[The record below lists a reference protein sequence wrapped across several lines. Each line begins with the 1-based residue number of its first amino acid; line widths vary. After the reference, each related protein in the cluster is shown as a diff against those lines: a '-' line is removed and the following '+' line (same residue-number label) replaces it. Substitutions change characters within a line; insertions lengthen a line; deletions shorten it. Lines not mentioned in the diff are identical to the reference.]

1 MVFGVCLTSI
11 LLAAATGFRSQFHA
25 HPNDES
31 RPFLTRF
38 PFVPARRSRDLQLA
52 SDQQTTED
60 WWEKKR
66 GDYDLYVSELVL
78 EETAAGDPAMAAAR
92 HAALAGLPQLA
103 QTPAVDAL
111 AARIL
116 EQGIIPPKAA
126 PDAEHIALAAVH
138 AMNFLLTWNC
148 KHIANALHR
157 RRLEAVCAAAGFAC
171 PIICTPQSLIAI

>member
-1 MVFGVCLTSI
+1 MSLPKLYLETTIPSYLV
-11 LLAAATGFRSQFHA
+11 A
-25 HPNDES
+25 
-31 RPFLTRF
+31 RP
-38 PFVPARRSRDLQLA
+38 SRDLILSGHQE
-52 SDQQTTED
+52 TTRL

-92 HAALAGLPQLA
+92 HAALTGLPQLA

-116 EQGIIPPKAA
+116 EQGIIPPGAA
-126 PDAEHIALAAVH
+126 PDAEHLALAAVH

-157 RRLEAVCAAAGFAC
+157 RRVEAVCAEAGLVC
-171 PIICTPQSLIAI
+171 PIICTPHHLIAI

>member
-1 MVFGVCLTSI
+1 MKPRLYRETTIPSY
-11 LLAAATGFRSQFHA
+11 LA
-25 HPNDES
+25 
-31 RPFLTRF
+31 
-38 PFVPARRSRDLQLA
+38 ARRSRDLVTA
-52 SDQQTTED
+52 GQQEATRL

-66 GDYDLYVSELVL
+66 GDYELHVSALVL
-78 EETAAGDPAMAAAR
+78 EETGAGDPTMAAAR
-92 HAALAGLPQLA
+92 HAVIEGLPQLA

-116 EQGIIPPKAA
+116 EHGIIPSRAA

-157 RRLEAVCAAAGFAC
+157 RRVEALCAEARLAC
-171 PIICTPQSLIAI
+171 PIICTPQSLLAI

>member
-1 MVFGVCLTSI
+1 MSLPRLYLETTIPSYLV
-11 LLAAATGFRSQFHA
+11 A
-25 HPNDES
+25 
-31 RPFLTRF
+31 RP
-38 PFVPARRSRDLQLA
+38 SRDTILVG
-52 SDQQTTED
+52 QQETTRR

-103 QTPAVDAL
+103 QTPEVDAL
-111 AARIL
+111 AARLL
-116 EQGIIPPKAA
+116 EQGIIPPGAA

-157 RRLEAVCAAAGFAC
+157 RRMEAVCAEAGLVC
-171 PIICTPQSLIAI
+171 PIICTPQHLIAI

>member
-1 MVFGVCLTSI
+1 MSLPKLYLETTIPSYLT
-11 LLAAATGFRSQFHA
+11 
-25 HPNDES
+25 
-31 RPFLTRF
+31 
-38 PFVPARRSRDLQLA
+38 ARRSRDLVLVG
-52 SDQQTTED
+52 QQETTRR

-66 GDYDLYVSELVL
+66 GDYDLYVSELGL

-116 EQGIIPPKAA
+116 QQGIIPTTAA

-157 RRLEAVCAAAGFAC
+157 RRLEAVCVEAGFVC
-171 PIICTPQSLIAI
+171 PIICTPASLIAA

>member
-1 MVFGVCLTSI
+1 MKPRLYLETTIPSTLV
-11 LLAAATGFRSQFHA
+11 A
-25 HPNDES
+25 
-31 RPFLTRF
+31 RP
-38 PFVPARRSRDLQLA
+38 SRDAILA
-52 SDQQTTED
+52 GHQEATRR

-66 GDYDLYVSELVL
+66 GDYDLHVSKLVL

-103 QTPAVDAL
+103 QTPEVDAL

-116 EQGIIPPKAA
+116 EHGIIPHGAA

-138 AMNFLLTWNC
+138 AMNYLLTWNC

-157 RRLEAVCAAAGFAC
+157 HRLEAVCVEAGLVC
-171 PIICTPQSLIAI
+171 PIICTPHALIAI